1 MKNSFLCPLVLLN
14 VTSGWRICSTIWLQ
28 SLELFTEWTHGVI
41 NYLLPIVLFPFFPP
55 SLNVLFIF
63 RLPKPRCGL
72 HFCGC
77 TNCHECCRLLN
88 ASVIGSLVSKP
99 PSQASMTPAAW
110 NSIHLFGWDVS
121 SRTSPAVI
129 PDYQAGPGTQGAG
142 SSFTK

>member
-1 MKNSFLCPLVLLN
+1 M
-14 VTSGWRICSTIWLQ
+14 
-28 SLELFTEWTHGVI
+28 
-41 NYLLPIVLFPFFPP
+41 
-55 SLNVLFIF
+55 
-63 RLPKPRCGL
+63 

-77 TNCHECCRLLN
+77 TNCRECCRLLN

-129 PDYQAGPGTQGAG
+129 LCHQAGPGTQGAG
-142 SSFTK
+142 SSFPPNKDLSHRPGESLGFTSSLAFTPGRIPNTHKCVNIHPTGNFTFLGWECCVTRVKGVMECLLVTQYTANT